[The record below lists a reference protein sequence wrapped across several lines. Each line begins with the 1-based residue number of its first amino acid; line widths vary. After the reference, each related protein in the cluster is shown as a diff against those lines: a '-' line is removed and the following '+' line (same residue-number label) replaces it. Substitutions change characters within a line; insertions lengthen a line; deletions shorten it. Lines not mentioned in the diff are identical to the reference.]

1 MKKKKKMEGIVC
13 SKCGGTIDPSTS
25 NCSTC
30 GSTALE
36 QASTPTKEKKVP
48 GFWGVL
54 FSVIF
59 SLLLTVSFTM
69 LVLLLFIHALN
80 ENTIIPSIGP
90 ISSDWL
96 AVFFDSW
103 YSLVLGGA
111 LVLIPILIIVLI
123 NTNRM
128 RRIFLA
134 IGCSAIASAILSVV
148 AMIIKKQ
155 VLKLLS
161 GEWQDTLVNATA
173 VFGDFCIVCAIV
185 LIVIGAACLSI
196 YSCIAVIK
204 GGKHEKDN

>member
-1 MKKKKKMEGIVC
+1 MKKKMEGIVC
-13 SKCGGTIDPSTS
+13 TKCGDAIDPSTS
-25 NCSTC
+25 NCSIC

-36 QASTPTKEKKVP
+36 QASTPTKEKRTPV
-48 GFWGVL
+48 FLGVL

-59 SLLLTVSFTM
+59 SLLLTVSIIL
-69 LVLLLFIHALN
+69 LVLLLFIHAIN

-96 AVFFDSW
+96 AAFFDSC

-111 LVLIPILIIVLI
+111 LVLIPMLIIILI
-123 NTNRM
+123 NTNRI

-134 IGCSAIASAILSVV
+134 ISCSAIVSAILSIV
-148 AMIIKKQ
+148 AIIIKAQ
-155 VLKLLS
+155 ILKLLS
-161 GEWQDTLVNATA
+161 GEWQDALINATA

-185 LIVIGAACLSI
+185 LIVIGATCLSI
-196 YSCIAVIK
+196 YSCIVALK

>member
-13 SKCGGTIDPSTS
+13 SQCGGAIDPSTS
-25 NCSTC
+25 NCSIC
-30 GSTALE
+30 GSTTLG
-36 QASTPTKEKKVP
+36 QASTLTKEKKTP

-59 SLLLTVSFTM
+59 SLLLTVSITL

-80 ENTIIPSIGP
+80 KNTIIPSIGP

-111 LVLIPILIIVLI
+111 LVVIPVLVIALI
-123 NTNRM
+123 NTHRV
-128 RRIFLA
+128 RRIFLG
-134 IGCSAIASAILSVV
+134 IGCSTIASAILSIVV
-148 AMIIKKQ
+148 TIFRTQ
-155 VLKLLS
+155 VLKVLS

-173 VFGDFCIVCAIV
+173 VFRDFCVICAGV
-185 LIVIGAACLSI
+185 LIVIGATCLSI
-196 YSCIAVIK
+196 YSCIAVVK
-204 GGKHEKDN
+204 GGRHEKDN